1 MDRVDAVEPKTRGKT
16 GITARGRLRRG
27 RWANGLRLSCST
39 TMAAPDLSYLDIR
52 QGAGQAPHK
61 PVLLLAVMRAMELG
75 LITENRIL
83 ITDDLIRL
91 FREYWSTLV
100 RSEHQARFYYPFY
113 HLSNDGSGLWSIQ
126 KLPGF
131 DANALTSSNSIK
143 SLAALRQYVAYGKLR
158 DDVFLR
164 WMDPVQREL
173 ARAYLL
179 KTYFPKPLAEEE
191 TEEDDAWKREEIM
204 PAIEAYFEMVAK
216 TLAEEKV
223 VKTQVYR
230 NLEEEGQRTAKSYEF
245 KMQNISAVLAL
256 NDLPFLKGLLPA
268 RNFQRALEPLV
279 LEYLDKNPE
288 KRSELVNYG
297 KQRTAQQSLTELLD
311 AGSLVE
317 EPAPHYEA
325 KPARERS
332 YRAVKVDFAT
342 REHACRNLG
351 TSGEDLI
358 MAYEKH
364 QLTIAGRADLAEE
377 VEWVA
382 KTQGDGLGYDIRS
395 FTVEY
400 EERYIEVKTTNFD
413 RETPFLITDN
423 EVAFSKDNPDQ
434 YKLYRLFDFGKKPR
448 MYTLTG
454 SMEEACVMAPVRY
467 RAWAR

>member
-1 MDRVDAVEPKTRGKT
+1 
-16 GITARGRLRRG
+16 
-27 RWANGLRLSCST
+27 
-39 TMAAPDLSYLDIR
+39 MATDLSYLNIR

-61 PVLLLAVMRAMELG
+61 AVLLLSVMRAIEVG
-75 LITENRIL
+75 LITKNRIP

-91 FREYWSTLV
+91 FRDYWATLV
-100 RSEHQARFYYPFY
+100 RSHHQERFFLPFY

-131 DANALTSSNSIK
+131 EENALTASNSIK
-143 SLAALRQYVAYGKLR
+143 SLSALRHYVAYGKLR

-164 WMDPVQREL
+164 WMDPIQREL

-179 KTYFPKPLAEEE
+179 DRYFPKPA
-191 TEEDDAWKREEIM
+191 TAGTEDDDSWKPEEIL
-204 PAIEAYFEMVAK
+204 PTIEAYFEMVSK
-216 TLAEEKV
+216 GLADQKV
-223 VKTQVYR
+223 VKAHVYR
-230 NLEEEGQRTAKSYEF
+230 NLEEEGTRTWKSYEF

-279 LEYLDKNPE
+279 LTYLDAHPA
-288 KRSELVNYG
+288 KRAELVQYG
-297 KQRTAQQSLTELLD
+297 LQRSSQQKLTDLFD
-311 AGSLVE
+311 AGTLVE

-325 KPARERS
+325 KPERERTF
-332 YRAVKVDFAT
+332 RAIKVDFAA

-351 TSGEDLI
+351 RDGEDLI
-358 MAYEKH
+358 MSYEKTR
-364 QLTIAGRADLAEE
+364 LAAAGRADLAKE

-382 KTQGDGLGYDIRS
+382 QTKGDGLGYDIRS
-395 FTVEY
+395 FNVEY
-400 EERYIEVKTTNFD
+400 EERFIEVKTTNFD

-423 EVAFSKDNPDQ
+423 EMDFSKQNAEQ

-448 MYTLTG
+448 MFTLSG
-454 SMEEACVMAPVRY
+454 SMEEACVIAPTRY